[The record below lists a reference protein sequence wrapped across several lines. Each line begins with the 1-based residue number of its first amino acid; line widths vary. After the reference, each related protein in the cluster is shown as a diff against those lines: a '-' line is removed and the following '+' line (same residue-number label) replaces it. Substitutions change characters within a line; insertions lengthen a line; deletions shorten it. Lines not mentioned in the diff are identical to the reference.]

1 MKKIFTVF
9 SLMLMV
15 SLVYAQQDQHN
26 CSSCHSLNK
35 TQVQKVLK
43 PLFKEDF
50 QVLNVSADKLTG
62 FYQVEFLYNKEKG
75 MFFVDYGF
83 KNLLVGFPVPLS
95 ELQKM
100 AANNQKGNHNKVNLS
115 EFPLSSA
122 LVMGDQKASKKV
134 LVFTDPDCPF
144 CAKLHNELKKF
155 LQQRHDVA
163 FYLVLYPNTAL
174 HPESYRK
181 ALAVICSKDIAL
193 LEKIYDKKSVNLT
206 SCSTNIIENNL
217 AFGQK
222 YGISATPTIVTPEG
236 QILVGYMTAEELSNA
251 IK

>member
-1 MKKIFTVF
+1 MKKILTVF
-9 SLMLMV
+9 FLMLVV
-15 SLVYAQQDQHN
+15 SQVYAQDQYHN
-26 CSSCHSLNK
+26 CSSCHVLSK

-50 QVLNVSADKLTG
+50 QVVNVAGDKLTG

-75 MFFVDYGF
+75 VFFVDYGF

-95 ELQKM
+95 ELQKVSH
-100 AANNQKGNHNKVNLS
+100 QKVNIS

-122 LVMGDQKASKKV
+122 IVMGDRKASKKV

-144 CAKLHNELKKF
+144 CAKLHNELKTLLK
-155 LQQRHDVA
+155 QRQDIA

-174 HPESYRK
+174 HPESYK
-181 ALAVICSKDIAL
+181 KSLAVVCSKDVAL
-193 LEKIYDKKSVNLT
+193 LEDIYNQKSVSLQ
-206 SCSTNIIENNL
+206 SCKTNIIENNL

-222 YGISATPTIVTPEG
+222 YGITATPTIITPEG
-236 QILVGYMTAEELSNA
+236 QMLVGYMTAEELSNA
-251 IK
+251 IR